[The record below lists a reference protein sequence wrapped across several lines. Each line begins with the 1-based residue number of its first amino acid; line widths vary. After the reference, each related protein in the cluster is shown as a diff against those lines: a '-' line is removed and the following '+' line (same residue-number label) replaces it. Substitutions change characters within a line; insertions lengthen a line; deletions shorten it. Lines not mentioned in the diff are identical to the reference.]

1 MRDVARVSAVGET
14 LDLAHVSFPSSAL
27 FVSLRAA
34 VLTECSCAEEMDRF
48 VSARDSLPDHLR
60 GFIVPY
66 TVEEYQAKDATLF
79 LTAAGRGGFALIHG
93 ELASL
98 FSLPGAHYGDMLV
111 REAVERG
118 ASKLS
123 CYDTRGKLPS
133 LYGRHGFTETFR
145 ASWDDAF
152 APKHWKFAAWGRP
165 DYVEMSR

>member
-1 MRDVARVSAVGET
+1 M
-14 LDLAHVSFPSSAL
+14 DLAGVWFSSAAP
-27 FVSLRAA
+27 FVPLRNE
-34 VLTECSCAEEMDRF
+34 VLSECCCSEEMARF
-48 VSARDSLPDHLR
+48 ISARDSLPEGLR

-66 TVEEYQAKDATLF
+66 TVEEYQAKNATLF
-79 LTAAGRGGFALIHG
+79 LTADGLGGFALMQG

-111 REAVERG
+111 REAVQRG

-145 ASWDDAF
+145 ASWDDEF
-152 APKHWKFAAWGRP
+152 APKNWNFAAWGRP